1 MMKTAVLTFKGG
13 IEYIKEKQVENA
25 LDRCNENFALSVSD
39 YDELDY
45 CLPYLAEAGVQNLV
59 VLHENFNLYSFEK
72 ALREEYGRYFDN
84 IEVVPELFPRSLR
97 EGHPTGN
104 VKAGYYNDQMTQG
117 DVTDVVASKELFYE
131 IYAANA
137 PVWGVESFKPHCTQF
152 INDEEQINIVP
163 IEDKEDPG
171 IDAAIDNNEAINELA
186 LVTNSEPSEIVS
198 MINQGLFAEIVEK
211 LKSANLNSQH
221 YEHFRKIVLYYIM
234 SNYNL
239 KTNGPVMSE
248 GNVQNRLGGTLAI
261 EDQTGNSNGAED
273 ASFQILERRGG
284 RNRYNRIKEGDSTV
298 IRRPLLIAEKVC
310 DGTDQN
316 WFSTGVWYFAID
328 ENDTTIN
335 QFFQKYGNNVFVTD
349 SSITNS
355 STVVSGNYNY
365 VIYETNVYPLSFGFD
380 VLKDDGALGFV
391 SRNVTVLNCDSLN
404 NFSNVVQSFTSAQYQ
419 TFNSAVI
426 SGPSPE
432 EKSQINDYLTRNGM
446 DPLYETTLREGD
458 LVPYNNGGLVPT
470 SGNNSLSVVNSNNNN
485 ALAVNN
491 KGNNNALAVTG
502 GNKGLVIYSGG
513 NNNLPAVV
521 SPQQQNNIKD
531 DNDGGVDNK
540 FNQTSKKGSL
550 LSVVSLDP
558 SKGIWSANAYKL
570 NSLKKGVVFN
580 QPNDVSFC
588 RSYASL
594 VRSLRQSNALV
605 EGGTVSIVVPKH
617 MNDALGNA
625 KEVEQQYNVRLNI
638 IEKEGEDFTGL
649 KPRMAEAYKLGA
661 QIIKTPKIGSNKT
674 HGLTGNIEGSDRFKS
689 DKRDDK
695 LKMWKNQQ
703 VMPFTSFL
711 IKTLSDIKATI
722 ELGNDD
728 VAATNRQSLADILL
742 KTIGAYD
749 DLSTASK
756 NAQNGGAALIID
768 ASKVLIDYFKKDE
781 GTKTSSSDSYIM
793 HKDWDN
799 FAKCFLPD
807 TFKDATYKDTNLI
820 KAGGLYVES

>member
-1 MMKTAVLTFKGG
+1 MMMKTAVLTFKGG

-117 DVTDVVASKELFYE
+117 DVTDVIASKELFYE

-152 INDEEQINIVP
+152 VNDEEQINIVP

-221 YEHFRKIVLYYIM
+221 YEHFRKIVLYHIM

-273 ASFQILERRGG
+273 ASFQILERRGR

-355 STVVSGNYNY
+355 STVASGNYNY

-470 SGNNSLSVVNSNNNN
+470 SGNNSLSVVNNNNSN
-485 ALAVNN
+485 AIAVNN

-502 GNKGLVIYSGG
+502 GNKGLAVYSGG
-513 NNNLPAVV
+513 NNNLPAVA
-521 SPQQQNNIKD
+521 SQQQNNIKD

-638 IEKEGEDFTGL
+638 IEKEGEDFTSL
-649 KPRMAEAYKLGA
+649 KPKMAEAYKLGA
-661 QIIKTPKIGSNKT
+661 QIIKTPKIGVDT
-674 HGLTGNIEGSDRFKS
+674 HGITGEIEGSDRFKN
-689 DKRDDK
+689 DKREKK

-728 VAATNRQSLADILL
+728 VAATRRQSLADILFR
-742 KTIGAYD
+742 TIGAYD

>member
-1 MMKTAVLTFKGG
+1 MMMKTAVLTFKGG
-13 IEYIKEKQVENA
+13 VEYIKEKQVENA

-104 VKAGYYNDQMTQG
+104 VKAGYYNDQMTQS
-117 DVTDVVASKELFYE
+117 DVTDVIASKELFYE

-152 INDEEQINIVP
+152 VSDEEQINIVP

-221 YEHFRKIVLYYIM
+221 YEHFRKIVLYHIM

-248 GNVQNRLGGTLAI
+248 GNVQNRLGGTLSI
-261 EDQTGNSNGAED
+261 EDQTGNNNNNNGAED
-273 ASFQILERRGG
+273 ASFQILERRG
-284 RNRYNRIKEGDSTV
+284 RRHRYNRIKEGDSTV

-328 ENDTTIN
+328 ENDTTVN
-335 QFFQKYGNNVFVTD
+335 QFFQKYGNSVFVTD
-349 SSITNS
+349 SSVTNS
-355 STVVSGNYNY
+355 STVASGNYNY

-458 LVPYNNGGLVPT
+458 LVPYNNGG
-470 SGNNSLSVVNSNNNN
+470 SGNNSLSVVNNNSN

-491 KGNNNALAVTG
+491 KSNNNALTVTG
-502 GNKGLVIYSGG
+502 GNKGLAVYSGG

-521 SPQQQNNIKD
+521 SPQQGNNIKD
-531 DNDGGVDNK
+531 DSVGGVDNK

-558 SKGIWSANAYKL
+558 SNGIWSANAYKL

-594 VRSLRQSNALV
+594 VRSLRQSNALA

-625 KEVEQQYNVRLNI
+625 REVEQQYNVRLNI
-638 IEKEGEDFTGL
+638 IEKEGEDFTSL

-661 QIIKTPKIGSNKT
+661 QIIKTPKIGSDKT
-674 HGLTGNIEGSDRFKS
+674 NGLTGDIEGSDRFKS

-728 VAATNRQSLADILL
+728 VAATNRHSLMDILL